1 MARWWHT
8 RRYQICSVISTLLV
22 YAQVRLFAT
31 THNTQRDLLSD
42 FEASEYLNARPEQS
56 NQSSTSPPSTIQVH
70 MIWVSKYLGKN
81 DRLSVIP
88 LEKLHS
94 IDSWRSSHTSVTLWD
109 NTMIR
114 ETFPEYVPMLEMIPV
129 SAWISDIVR
138 YLIIL
143 RFGGVYLDAD
153 VFPVNN
159 DLRDLLAQ
167 TQGNF
172 TVCQTPWVEFPHSRQ
187 DECTSVINA
196 ILAAPAKS
204 KATLCA
210 LTISIRNT
218 RNELQKFWP
227 TYTTDISGPPVWT
240 HCSLTHKIN
249 ILDSWAFLPCPFS
262 MHGCGNIAPYMNLSG
277 VYGMH
282 AWDKSWWSE

>member
-1 MARWWHT
+1 MVQWWHT
-8 RRYQICSVISTLLV
+8 SRSQVCSVTSTLIV
-22 YAQVRLFAT
+22 YALVHLLAT
-31 THNTQRDLLSD
+31 AHNTRRDLLADLES
-42 FEASEYLNARPEQS
+42 FEYLNARPEHS
-56 NQSSTSPPSTIQVH
+56 NQSSTSPSSTVQVH
-70 MIWVSKYLGKN
+70 MIWVSNNLGKN
-81 DRLSVIP
+81 DRLPVIP

-94 IDSWRSSHTSVTLWD
+94 IDSWRSSRTSVTLWD
-109 NTMIR
+109 DKRIR
-114 ETFPEYVPMLEMIPV
+114 ETFPEYVPMLERIPV

-153 VFPVNN
+153 VLPVNN

-187 DECTSVINA
+187 DECMSVINA
-196 ILAAPAKS
+196 ILAAPAQS

-210 LTISIRNT
+210 LTISMRNT
-218 RNELQKFWP
+218 RNELEKLWP
-227 TYTTDISGPPVWT
+227 KYTTDISGPPVWT
-240 HCSLTHKIN
+240 HCSLIHNIN
-249 ILDSWAFLPCPFS
+249 ILESWTFLPCPFS
-262 MHGCGNIAPYMNLSG
+262 MHGCANIAPYMNLSG

-282 AWDKSWWSE
+282 EWDKSWW